1 MNKLPLFKILTIN
14 LIIFWPSA
22 YLNASH
28 DATPPSQSRTR
39 STVDRA
45 TQTSPLFSYRTIALS
60 APDNGTGRIAT
71 SPRLPEPVHA
81 AGSESPEPS
90 ATAVIAC
97 FVLIKIIR
105 AYLE

>member
-1 MNKLPLFKILTIN
+1 MKKLPLFKILTIN

-28 DATPPSQSRTR
+28 DATPPSQSSPR

-45 TQTSPLFSYRTIALS
+45 AQTSPLFSYRTIAPA
-60 APDNGTGRIAT
+60 APDNGIGRIAT
-71 SPRLPEPVHA
+71 SPRLPGPAHA
-81 AGSESPEPS
+81 TGSESPEPS

-97 FVLIKIIR
+97 FVLIKVIR